1 MNVVFNLE
9 YAEAQMLI
17 LSVQS
22 SEMYITSRP
31 FEKWKL
37 VQLSLETNA
46 ILKYIYCQL
55 FLQQN
60 WVHVGSAENYN
71 SGSAITVSHTQV
83 SAREGELFY
92 RKGK

>member
-1 MNVVFNLE
+1 MNMDFKLE
-9 YAEAQMLI
+9 YAEAQLFT

-22 SEMYITSRP
+22 SEVYITSRP

-46 ILKYIYCQL
+46 ILKCIDCQL

-71 SGSAITVSHTQV
+71 SWSAITMSHTQV
-83 SAREGELFY
+83 PAREGELLY
-92 RKGK
+92 RKEK